1 MTDLPPAASNNYSS
15 NIVISNHSNGSTKSA
30 KTLDNF
36 INPTLSEDEIRL
48 NRLGYKQV

>member
-1 MTDLPPAASNNYSS
+1 MTGLTAAASDNYDS
-15 NIVISNHSNGSTKSA
+15 NMVNSDHSHGSTNSA